1 MRDWTADEIK
11 SIADRLRRARIGAGF
26 ERATDAV
33 RKFGWSYS
41 RYMNYENGERAVPP
55 KQAILFAAAY
65 GVTVDYIYFG
75 KGHILNQNEGMYAV
89 SSRMVRRIPL
99 VALENMTDLQRIA
112 SGLEPTAAESA
123 QQRQEYHAS
132 ARRLDDMFLKANP
145 GQPAVPAMNFDRLV
159 QSLYMTAAVQMGA
172 GTGPNEQPRI
182 DIVGA
187 RQSIDMLIVLEEK
200 TKGNISEQEKSL
212 LQNALF
218 DLRMSFLEITNA
230 IASSAQ
236 RPPQPKKPH

>member
-1 MRDWTADEIK
+1 LEKEMRDKEPQFTVT
-11 SIADRLRRARIGAGF
+11 DR
-26 ERATDAV
+26 
-33 RKFGWSYS
+33 RKFTSDGELREGQTASTETITPPAVAPNPQQVVS
-41 RYMNYENGERAVPP
+41 PVSPLATAEPETMDDEN
-55 KQAILFAAAY
+55 
-65 GVTVDYIYFG
+65 
-75 KGHILNQNEGMYAV
+75 
-89 SSRMVRRIPL
+89 IP
-99 VALENMTDLQRIA
+99 
-112 SGLEPTAAESA
+112 EPTAAESA
-123 QQRQEYHAS
+123 QQSSEYRAS
-132 ARRLDDMFLKANP
+132 ARRLDDMLLKANP
-145 GQPAVPAMNFDRLV
+145 GQSIPPAMNFDRMV

-200 TKGNISEQEKSL
+200 TRGNITEQEKRL

-236 RPPQPKKPH
+236 RPPQAGKIH